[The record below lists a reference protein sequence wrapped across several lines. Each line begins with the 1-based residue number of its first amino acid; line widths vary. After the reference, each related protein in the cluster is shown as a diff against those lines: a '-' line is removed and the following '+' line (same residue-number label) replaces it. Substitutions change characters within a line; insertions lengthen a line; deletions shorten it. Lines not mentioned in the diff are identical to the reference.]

1 MSIKK
6 SRSINRDFY
15 LLTNDLNY
23 SLNLNE
29 RVVPSE

>member
-6 SRSINRDFY
+6 SRSINRDYY